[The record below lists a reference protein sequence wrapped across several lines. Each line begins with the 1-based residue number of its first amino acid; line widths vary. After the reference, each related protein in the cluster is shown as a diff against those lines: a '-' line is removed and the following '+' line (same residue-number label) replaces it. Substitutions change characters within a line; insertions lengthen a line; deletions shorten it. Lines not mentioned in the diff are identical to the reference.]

1 MWKMHSFFVSNEHA
15 VLKALVLV
23 RALEDSSH
31 LGTPRPIFVL
41 EYVPFYTDY
50 DLATRH
56 NLLFGLAKILVLIRK
71 LTVSASVKLLKANT
85 VCPVLMSAASTSMV
99 KSLL

>member
-1 MWKMHSFFVSNEHA
+1 MLN
-15 VLKALVLV
+15 ALVLT
-23 RALEDSSH
+23 RAIEASSH

-50 DLATRH
+50 DLATEH
-56 NLLFGLAKILVLIRK
+56 TLLFGLAKILVLIRK
-71 LTVSASVKLLKANT
+71 LTVSASVKFLKAKT
-85 VCPVLMSAASTSMV
+85 VCPVLMPAASTSMV

>member
-1 MWKMHSFFVSNEHA
+1 MWKMHSFFVSNEHT

-23 RALEDSSH
+23 RALEDSSR

-41 EYVPFYTDY
+41 QYVPFYTDY
-50 DLATRH
+50 DLATEH
-56 NLLFGLAKILVLIRK
+56 TLLFGLAKILVLFRK
-71 LTVSASVKLLKANT
+71 LTVSASVKSLKANT
-85 VCPVLMSAASTSMV
+85 VCPVLMPAASTSMV